1 MNYIDKTI
9 VLENGRKIH
18 YTKDVSN
25 MSLKEANK
33 MLAAIRKSLYDGDDI
48 GSIEQQVTAQTT
60 RDRDSLK
67 VKNQ

>member
-18 YTKDVSN
+18 YTKDVSK

-33 MLAAIRKSLYDGDDI
+33 MLYDIRKSLYDGDELESI
-48 GSIEQQVTAQTT
+48 GQQVTAWTT
-60 RDRDSLK
+60 RHR
-67 VKNQ
+67 